1 LEIQLSR
8 GEVWIQSTSLSPPH
22 ICTCP
27 KPGHRF
33 LSSPST
39 KQAITSCLHP
49 QQNKQS
55 PLAFTLNKTSNH
67 LLPSPST
74 KQAITSCLHPQKKG
88 DNDIIMTLE
97 IYVLV
102 WDRYKYVVA
111 INWLIESKPPLLPS
125 IDDDSIARSRALEDG
140 KAKIYRG
147 INIKQSAFSVRCIKQ
162 PVAEDCVVGLYK
174 ATFIFF
180 STGCFIQR
188 TLNADCL
195 MLIPL

>member
-1 LEIQLSR
+1 L
-8 GEVWIQSTSLSPPH
+8 P
-22 ICTCP
+22 
-27 KPGHRF
+27 
-33 LSSPST
+33 SPST

-111 INWLIESKPPLLPS
+111 INWLIESKPPLLITGSPT
-125 IDDDSIARSRALEDG
+125 A
-140 KAKIYRG
+140 IY
-147 INIKQSAFSVRCIKQ
+147 IYNQMIKYLHRFAFSQKDHILSQK
-162 PVAEDCVVGLYK
+162 
-174 ATFIFF
+174 
-180 STGCFIQR
+180 
-188 TLNADCL
+188 
-195 MLIPL
+195 